1 MHLRWLTLVLSLRI
15 TSPYSDFY
23 EEILNIESPSDFWG
37 TGAEEDQQGGDQVEV
52 FYLEGEGVPSPS
64 KPGVVRIDL
73 ETFKLDSQIVHDQ
86 VRELL
91 SRTFGDSKLPD
102 VSTLTTLVGPEVGV
116 NNSRSA
122 GFCLKINSRVENLR
136 LNKKVERTFLNLSG
150 EVERGQSAQGA
161 DGGSEREPRR
171 ATQDS
176 QGDQRDSSDG
186 QPSPQAKSEDGQEK
200 REAQQKKLLE
210 IVNKATEVIESAR
223 REQNQRSTK
232 VVRGF
237 GANAVFEPAGI
248 YVIDDVSIYVPESL
262 LRFVPVVKT
271 ITAYMGG
278 FSWPHIFTALFGAGS
293 STLPCSAKDLELVLQ
308 EFVNR
313 VPFIHDAAQAKI
325 ATTRLRR
332 EATVSVS
339 CILSQK
345 DKFAEA
351 LEVEFLLEELVENY
365 SQALPQVQSS
375 SQTADSQSQGVL
387 LMEMEQIKNSLAR
400 IKEEAVFNIERRAD
414 HKNSLA
420 FWGAMLNNIGTVA
433 NSLWKALVSK
443 DALEKKAQQWKSMKA
458 EDAERDYYWWLAGAA
473 FLQIG
478 TFSAGYSYQEVVWM
492 QRETGRL
499 ECRNET
505 ILQETLKKSLVSNPR
520 ELLRVTGSKPA
531 AERHLKEF
539 YQEMILTNYCVVK
552 EEEGIPLRAA
562 IRQYFDIAAAVLD
575 LQ

>member
-37 TGAEEDQQGGDQVEV
+37 TGAEEDHQGGDQVEV

-278 FSWPHIFTALFGAGS
+278 FSWPHIFTTLFGAGS
-293 STLPCSAKDLELVLQ
+293 STLPCSAKDLEQVLL
-308 EFVNR
+308 EFDER
-313 VPFIHDAAQAKI
+313 IPLIKDAAQAKVAI
-325 ATTRLRR
+325 SRLRR
-332 EATVSVS
+332 DATVSVS

-345 DKFAEA
+345 DKYAEA
-351 LEVEFLLEELVENY
+351 LEVEYLVEELVDIY
-365 SQALPQVQSS
+365 GRALPQVQAS
-375 SQTADSQSQGVL
+375 SQTTDSQSQGVL
-387 LMEMEQIKNSLAR
+387 LAELGHIQNSLAR
-400 IKEEAVFNIERRAD
+400 IKRGAVSKIENRLQE
-414 HKNSLA
+414 KNNLA
-420 FWGAMLNNIGTVA
+420 FWGAMVNNIATFFNA
-433 NSLWKALVSK
+433 IWKARYSK
-443 DALEKKAQQWKSMKA
+443 EALEKKEKRWESMET
-458 EDAERDYYWWLAGAA
+458 EDAEREFYWWLAGAA

-478 TFSAGYSYQEVVWM
+478 TFSAGYSYQEVLWM
-492 QRETGRL
+492 QQEDAML
-499 ECRNET
+499 DCRSES
-505 ILQETLKKSLVSNPR
+505 ILQESFENSLVSNPR
-520 ELLRVTGSKPA
+520 ELLRVTGTRRG
-531 AERHLKEF
+531 AERYIEELEQK
-539 YQEMILTNYCVVK
+539 MILDNFCVVR
-552 EEEGIPLRAA
+552 EEEGVPLKAA
-562 IRQYFDIAAAVLD
+562 ITQYIEVAYAVFDLE
-575 LQ
+575 

>member
-102 VSTLTTLVGPEVGV
+102 VSTLTTLVGPELGV

-278 FSWPHIFTALFGAGS
+278 F
-293 STLPCSAKDLELVLQ
+293 
-308 EFVNR
+308 
-313 VPFIHDAAQAKI
+313 
-325 ATTRLRR
+325 
-332 EATVSVS
+332 
-339 CILSQK
+339 
-345 DKFAEA
+345 
-351 LEVEFLLEELVENY
+351 
-365 SQALPQVQSS
+365 
-375 SQTADSQSQGVL
+375 
-387 LMEMEQIKNSLAR
+387 MSL
-400 IKEEAVFNIERRAD
+400 ISFSI
-414 HKNSLA
+414 SL
-420 FWGAMLNNIGTVA
+420 
-433 NSLWKALVSK
+433 
-443 DALEKKAQQWKSMKA
+443 
-458 EDAERDYYWWLAGAA
+458 
-473 FLQIG
+473 
-478 TFSAGYSYQEVVWM
+478 
-492 QRETGRL
+492 
-499 ECRNET
+499 
-505 ILQETLKKSLVSNPR
+505 
-520 ELLRVTGSKPA
+520 
-531 AERHLKEF
+531 
-539 YQEMILTNYCVVK
+539 
-552 EEEGIPLRAA
+552 
-562 IRQYFDIAAAVLD
+562 LD
-575 LQ
+575 LYLI